1 MEKIFVHETSEIDR
15 NCSIGEGTKIWHFC
29 HIMEKSTIGK
39 NCNIGQNVVVSPNV
53 SIGNNVKI
61 QNNVSVYTG
70 VEIQNNVFVGPSVVF
85 TNIKNPRSEINR
97 RKKYIKTLVKEGATL
112 GANSTIIC
120 GVSIGKYA
128 LIGAGT
134 VVTKDIKDYA
144 LVIGNPGKQ
153 VGWISEFGHKLE
165 FSAGS
170 ALCSESGV
178 KYILANEEVK
188 KCIS

>member
-1 MEKIFVHETSEIDR
+1 MENIFVHETSEIDQ
-15 NCSIGEGTKIWHFC
+15 NCLIGEGTKIWHFS
-29 HIMEKSTIGK
+29 HIMEKSIIGK
-39 NCNIGQNVVVSPNV
+39 NCNIGQNVVVSPFVN
-53 SIGNNVKI
+53 IGDNVKI

-70 VEIQNNVFVGPSVVF
+70 VEIHNNVFIGPSVVF

-97 RKKYIKTLVKEGATL
+97 RNEYVKTLLKEGATL

-120 GVSIGKYA
+120 GVTIGKYA

-153 VGWISEFGHKLE
+153 VGWVSEFGHKLH
-165 FSAGS
+165 FTKGIAI
-170 ALCSESGV
+170 CKESKQKYLLKNNLIV
-178 KYILANEEVK
+178 KDE
-188 KCIS
+188 